1 MPKAK
6 DGGIVNCGICSRSSL
21 TIPHR
26 LSAEPPLHKGA
37 LGACKIRSKSR
48 QECAQAADS
57 HRRLRRYKSPQGNS
71 VLRRAVSSTEHC
83 STSRRDRAALSTSMV
98 ENVAQAADHRWHPR
112 RDKAAEI
119 IALLSLSHP
128 RRDKSPRG
136 MAFTHSLDTA
146 LSYTFFSPLRA
157 AIDGAWL
164 RNASSTRRYK
174 SPCAFGFL
182 GPRWALSRQGGDGGV
197 GGLRGARSK
206 RPPRP
211 LTSPRAI
218 KLHRVAY
225 WTTIQKGCCT

>member
-1 MPKAK
+1 MKR
-6 DGGIVNCGICSRSSL
+6 GFHRRIGL

-37 LGACKIRSKSR
+37 LSASKIRGKSR
-48 QECAQAADS
+48 QECAQAADAADS
-57 HRRLRRYKSPQGNS
+57 HRQPQRGK
-71 VLRRAVSSTEHC
+71 
-83 STSRRDRAALSTSMV
+83 
-98 ENVAQAADHRWHPR
+98 AAD
-112 RDKAAEI
+112 I
-119 IALLSLSHP
+119 LALLSFSHP

-136 MAFTHSLDTA
+136 MAFAERNLPA
-146 LSYTFFSPLRA
+146 LSYPFFSPLRA

-164 RNASSTRRYK
+164 RTASSTRRYK
-174 SPCAFGFL
+174 SPCALGFL